1 MCRLSPFAFALGNH
15 WLHKHWAAPAIAS
28 VRGVSS
34 DLDGSGSKYRC
45 TACCPRC
52 LGRLAVG
59 LESPDPVLR
68 VVSTPVLDRS
78 PAAMWCSGQ
87 PLIFYDL
94 NINSLQQRMKV
105 LAKDFLS

>member
-1 MCRLSPFAFALGNH
+1 M
-15 WLHKHWAAPAIAS
+15 
-28 VRGVSS
+28 
-34 DLDGSGSKYRC
+34 
-45 TACCPRC
+45 
-52 LGRLAVG
+52 
-59 LESPDPVLR
+59 LR
-68 VVSTPVLDRS
+68 AVSTPVLDRS